1 MLKRIAFAIP
11 GDISAPTG
19 GYIYDRHIMEG
30 LRSLGWQVDLVGL
43 GEGFPFPDDETLR
56 NAYAQIDAL
65 PSGMPVVVDGLAF
78 GVMAEI
84 AAAITTQRSVI
95 ALVHHPLAF
104 EAGLSAAQAAQFKQT
119 EKQALEYASQVIVTS
134 PATAR
139 DLTQHFDVAP
149 ERIKAVIPG
158 TARAAFAKGSQSD
171 VVALL
176 AVGSIIPRKGFDVLL
191 PALNQIRDLPWH
203 LTIAGDRSRNIEAPR
218 QLDQDMNQF
227 GLYDRINILGAVSVE
242 TLAGLYARSDVF
254 VLASRFEGF
263 GMAYAEALAH
273 GLPVVGTTGGAIPD
287 TVPEDAGL
295 LVEPGDVDA
304 LALAL
309 GKIIADRAVRDELAM
324 GARRIAQSQPTW
336 ADSAQRFSEVLL
348 KSIGNR

>member
-1 MLKRIAFAIP
+1 MLKHIAFAIP
-11 GDISAPTG
+11 GNIYAPTG

-43 GEGFPFPDDETLR
+43 GEGFPSPDDETLR
-56 NAYAQIDAL
+56 NAYAKIDAL
-65 PSGMPVVVDGLAF
+65 PAGMPVVVDGLAF
-78 GVMAEI
+78 GVMPEI
-84 AAAITTQRSVI
+84 AAAITTPRPVI

-104 EAGLSAAQAAQFKQT
+104 EAGLSAVQAARFKQT
-119 EKQALEYASQVIVTS
+119 EKQALAYASQVIVTS
-134 PATAR
+134 PASAR
-139 DLTQHFDVAP
+139 DLAQHFEVSP

-158 TARAAFAKGSQSD
+158 TDRAAFAIGSQSD

-176 AVGSIIPRKGFDVLL
+176 SVGSVIPRKGFDVLL

-203 LTIAGDRSRNIEAPR
+203 LTIAGDRSRNIDAPR
-218 QLDQDMNQF
+218 QLDHDIAEF
-227 GLYDRINILGAVSVE
+227 GFDARISTLGAVSIE
-242 TLAGLYARSDVF
+242 TLADLYARSDVF

-273 GLPVVGTTGGAIPD
+273 GLPVIGTTGGAIPD
-287 TVPEDAGL
+287 TVPAEAGL
-295 LVEPGDVDA
+295 LVEPGNVAA

-309 GKIIADRAVRDELAM
+309 KKIIESRDLRHNLGM
-324 GARRIAQSQPTW
+324 GARRIALIQPTW
-336 ADSAQRFSEVLL
+336 AESAQRFSEVLL

>member
-1 MLKRIAFAIP
+1 MVKHIAFAIP
-11 GDISAPTG
+11 GDIYAPTG

-56 NAYAQIDAL
+56 QAHAKLDAL
-65 PSGMPVVVDGLAF
+65 PAGMPVVVDGLAF
-78 GVMAEI
+78 GVMPDI
-84 AAAITTQRSVI
+84 AAAITSQRPVI

-104 EAGLSAAQAAQFKQT
+104 EAGLSAAQAARLKKT
-119 EKQALEYASQVIVTS
+119 EKQALESASQIIVTS

-139 DLTQHFDVAP
+139 DLTKYFEVSP

-158 TARAAFAKGSQSD
+158 TDRATFAMGSQSD
-171 VVALL
+171 VVVLL
-176 AVGSIIPRKGFDVLL
+176 SVGSIIPRKGFDVLL
-191 PALNQIRDLPWH
+191 SALNQIRDLPWR
-203 LTIAGDRSRNIEAPR
+203 LTIAGDRSRNLEAPR
-218 QLDQDMNQF
+218 QLDHDIAEF
-227 GLYDRINILGAVSVE
+227 GFRDRISILGAVSVE
-242 TLAGLYARSDVF
+242 TLADLYARSDVF

-287 TVPEDAGL
+287 TVPAEAGL
-295 LVEPGDVDA
+295 LVEPGNVAA

-309 GKIIADRAVRDELAM
+309 KHMIENRDVRDQLAM
-324 GARRIAQSQPTW
+324 GARRIAHIQPTW
-336 ADSAQRFSEVLL
+336 TDSAQRFSDVLL
-348 KSIGNR
+348 KSIDNR

>member
-1 MLKRIAFAIP
+1 MVKQIAFAIP
-11 GDISAPTG
+11 GDIYAPTG

-30 LRSLGWQVDLVGL
+30 LRSLGWQVHLVGL

-56 NAYAQIDAL
+56 QAYAKLDAL
-65 PSGMPVVVDGLAF
+65 PAGMPVVVDGLAF
-78 GVMAEI
+78 GVMADI
-84 AAAITTQRSVI
+84 AAAITTQRPVI

-104 EAGLSAAQAAQFKQT
+104 EAGLSAAHAARFKQT
-119 EKQALEYASQVIVTS
+119 EKQALAYASQIIVTS

-139 DLTQHFDVAP
+139 DLTEYFEVSP
-149 ERIKAVIPG
+149 ERINAVIPG
-158 TARAAFAKGSQSD
+158 TDRAPFAIGSQSE

-176 AVGSIIPRKGFDVLL
+176 SVGSIIPRKGFDVLL
-191 PALNQIRDLPWH
+191 PALNQIKDLPWH

-218 QLDQDMNQF
+218 QLDHDIAEF
-227 GLYDRINILGAVSVE
+227 SFSDRISILGAVSVE
-242 TLAGLYARSDVF
+242 TLADLYARSDVF

-287 TVPEDAGL
+287 TVPAEAGL
-295 LVEPGDVDA
+295 LVEPGNVVA
-304 LALAL
+304 LSLAL
-309 GKIIADRAVRDELAM
+309 KKMIESREVRDQLAS
-324 GARRIAQSQPTW
+324 GARRIALIQPTW
-336 ADSAQRFSEVLL
+336 ADSAQRFSEALL

>member
-1 MLKRIAFAIP
+1 MLKHIAFAIP
-11 GDISAPTG
+11 GNIYAPTG
-19 GYIYDRHIMEG
+19 GYIYDRQIMEG
-30 LRSLGWQVDLVGL
+30 LRFLGWQVDLVGL
-43 GEGFPFPDDETLR
+43 GQGFPSPDDETLR
-56 NAYAQIDAL
+56 NAYAKINAL
-65 PSGMPVVVDGLAF
+65 PAGMPVVVDGLAF
-78 GVMAEI
+78 GVMPEI
-84 AAAITTQRSVI
+84 AAAITTPRPVI

-104 EAGLSAAQAAQFKQT
+104 EAGLSAVQAARFKQT
-119 EKQALEYASQVIVTS
+119 EKQALAYASQVIVTS

-139 DLTQHFDVAP
+139 DLAQHFEVSP

-158 TARAAFAKGSQSD
+158 TDRAAFAIGSQSD

-176 AVGSIIPRKGFDVLL
+176 SVGSIIPRKGFDVLL
-191 PALNQIRDLPWH
+191 PALNQIKDLPWH

-218 QLDQDMNQF
+218 QLDHDIAEF
-227 GLYDRINILGAVSVE
+227 GFGDRISILGAVSVE
-242 TLAGLYARSDVF
+242 SLADLYARSDVF

-287 TVPEDAGL
+287 TVPAEAGL
-295 LVEPGDVDA
+295 LVEPENVVA

-309 GKIIADRAVRDELAM
+309 KKIIESRDLRHKLGM
-324 GARRIAQSQPTW
+324 GARRIALIQPTW
-336 ADSAQRFSEVLL
+336 AESAQRFSEVLL

>member
-56 NAYAQIDAL
+56 NAYAKIDAL
-65 PSGMPVVVDGLAF
+65 PLGMPVVVDGLAF
-78 GVMAEI
+78 GVMPEI
-84 AAAITTQRSVI
+84 AAAITTPRPVI
-95 ALVHHPLAF
+95 GLVHHPLAF
-104 EAGLSAAQAAQFKQT
+104 EAGLSAAQSAKFKKT
-119 EKQALEYASQVIVTS
+119 EKQALGYASQIIVTS

-139 DLTQHFDVAP
+139 DLTQHFEVSP
-149 ERIKAVIPG
+149 ERIEAVIPG
-158 TARAAFAKGSQSD
+158 TDRVALAKGSQSH

-176 AVGSIIPRKGFDVLL
+176 SVGSIIPRKGFDVLL
-191 PALNQIRDLPWH
+191 PALNQIRGLPWH
-203 LTIAGDRSRNIEAPR
+203 LTIAGDRSRNLEAPL
-218 QLDQDMNQF
+218 QLDRDMKQF
-227 GLYDRINILGAVSVE
+227 GFSDRISILGAVSVE
-242 TLAGLYARSDVF
+242 TLAVLYAASDVF

-287 TVPEDAGL
+287 TVPAEAGL
-295 LVEPGDVDA
+295 LVEPDNVAA
-304 LALAL
+304 LAQAL
-309 GKIIADRAVRDELAM
+309 KNIIESRDLRDRLGL
-324 GARRIAQSQPTW
+324 GAQRIALLQPTW

>member
-11 GDISAPTG
+11 GDIYAPTG

-56 NAYAQIDAL
+56 NAYAKINAL
-65 PSGMPVVVDGLAF
+65 PSGTPVVVDGLAF
-78 GVMAEI
+78 GVMPEI
-84 AAAITTQRSVI
+84 AEAITTQRPVI

-104 EAGLSAAQAAQFKQT
+104 EAGLSAAQAARFKQT
-119 EKQALEYASQVIVTS
+119 EKRALDYASQVIVTS

-139 DLTQHFDVAP
+139 DLTQYFEVSP

-158 TARAAFAKGSQSD
+158 TDRAAFAKGSQSD

-176 AVGSIIPRKGFDVLL
+176 SVGSIIPRKGFDVLL
-191 PALNQIRDLPWH
+191 PALNQIRDLSWH
-203 LTIAGDRSRNIEAPR
+203 LTIAGDRSRNIEASL
-218 QLDQDMNQF
+218 QLDHDIAQF
-227 GLYDRINILGAVSVE
+227 GLSDRIRILGAVSTE
-242 TLAGLYARSDVF
+242 TLTDLYARSDVF

-273 GLPVVGTTGGAIPD
+273 GLHVVGTTGGAIPD
-287 TVPEDAGL
+287 TVPAEAGL
-295 LVEPGDVDA
+295 LVEPGNVAA

-309 GKIIADRAVRDELAM
+309 KKMIDSRDLRSQLGM
-324 GARRIAQSQPTW
+324 GARRIALLQPTW

>member
-11 GDISAPTG
+11 GDIYAPTG

-30 LRSLGWQVDLVGL
+30 LRSLGWQVDLLGL

-56 NAYAQIDAL
+56 NAYATIDAL
-65 PSGMPVVVDGLAF
+65 PAGMPVVVDGLAF
-78 GVMAEI
+78 GVMPEI
-84 AAAITTQRSVI
+84 AAAITTQRPVI

-104 EAGLSAAQAAQFKQT
+104 EAGLSAAQAARFKQT

-139 DLTQHFDVAP
+139 DLTQHFEVSP
-149 ERIKAVIPG
+149 ERIEAVIPG
-158 TARAAFAKGSQSD
+158 TDRAAFAKGSESE

-176 AVGSIIPRKGFDVLL
+176 SVGSIIPRKGFDVLL
-191 PALNQIRDLPWH
+191 PALNQIQDLPWH
-203 LTIAGDRSRNIEAPR
+203 LTIAGDRSRNIEAPQ
-218 QLDQDMNQF
+218 QLDYDIARF
-227 GLYDRINILGAVSVE
+227 GFGDRISTLGAVSLE
-242 TLAGLYARSDVF
+242 TLADLYARSDVF

-263 GMAYAEALAH
+263 GMAYAEALAR

-287 TVPEDAGL
+287 TVPAEAGL
-295 LVEPGDVDA
+295 LVEPGNVAA

-309 GKIIADRAVRDELAM
+309 KRIIESRDLRNQLGM
-324 GARRIAQSQPTW
+324 GARRIALLQPTW
-336 ADSAQRFSEVLL
+336 PDSAQRFSEVLL

>member
-1 MLKRIAFAIP
+1 MVKRIAFAIP
-11 GDISAPTG
+11 GDIYAPTG

-30 LRSLGWQVDLVGL
+30 LRSLGWQVDLVSL

-56 NAYAQIDAL
+56 QAYAKLDAL
-65 PSGMPVVVDGLAF
+65 PAGMPVVVDGLAF
-78 GVMAEI
+78 GVMSDI
-84 AAAITTQRSVI
+84 AIAITTQRPVI

-104 EAGLSAAQAAQFKQT
+104 EAGLSPAQAARFKQT
-119 EKQALEYASQVIVTS
+119 EKRALEYASQIIVTS

-139 DLTQHFDVAP
+139 DLTKHFAVAP
-149 ERIKAVIPG
+149 ERVKAVIPG
-158 TARAAFAKGSQSD
+158 TDRAALAMGSQSD

-176 AVGSIIPRKGFDVLL
+176 SVGSIIPRKGFDVLL
-191 PALNQIRDLPWH
+191 PALNQIRDLAWH
-203 LTIAGDRSRNIEAPR
+203 LTIAGDRSRSIEASR
-218 QLDQDMNQF
+218 QLDHDIEEF
-227 GLYDRINILGAVSVE
+227 GLGGRISILGAVSAE
-242 TLAGLYARSDVF
+242 TLANLYARSDVF

-287 TVPEDAGL
+287 TVPVEAGL
-295 LVEPGDVDA
+295 LVEPDNVDA
-304 LALAL
+304 LMLAL
-309 GKIIADRAVRDELAM
+309 KKMIESRDVREQLAM
-324 GARRIAQSQPTW
+324 GARRIALTQPTW

>member
-11 GDISAPTG
+11 GDIYAPTG

-30 LRSLGWQVDLVGL
+30 LRSLGWQVDLLGL

-56 NAYAQIDAL
+56 NAYATINAL
-65 PSGMPVVVDGLAF
+65 PAGMPVVVDGLAF
-78 GVMAEI
+78 GVMPEI
-84 AAAITTQRSVI
+84 AAAITTQRPVI

-104 EAGLSAAQAAQFKQT
+104 EAGLSAAQAARFKQT

-139 DLTQHFDVAP
+139 DLTQHFEVSP
-149 ERIKAVIPG
+149 ERIEAVIPG
-158 TARAAFAKGSQSD
+158 TDRAAFAKGSQGE

-176 AVGSIIPRKGFDVLL
+176 SVGSIIPRKGFDVLL
-191 PALNQIRDLPWH
+191 PALNQIQDLPWH
-203 LTIAGDRSRNIEAPR
+203 LTIAGDRSRNVEAPQ
-218 QLDQDMNQF
+218 QLDHDIARF
-227 GLYDRINILGAVSVE
+227 GFGDRISTLGAVSLE
-242 TLAGLYARSDVF
+242 TLADLYARSDVF

-273 GLPVVGTTGGAIPD
+273 GLPIVGTTGGAIPD
-287 TVPEDAGL
+287 TVPAEAGL
-295 LVEPGDVDA
+295 LVEPGNVAA

-309 GKIIADRAVRDELAM
+309 KKMIESRDLRNQLGM
-324 GARRIAQSQPTW
+324 GARRIAMLQPTW